1 MTDYAL
7 WYDLSLSRGKIRM
20 LSSYDMI
27 KDVHNF
33 HDFDKLL
40 IMWDEY
46 KNVLGDL
53 LIDNY
58 SELEYIENFQPEKK
72 LVPNTDQYVEC
83 DSNREKD
90 IEEIKRIFSKPY
102 EKTFIENKGILEAF
116 LTYLKMNNIKALL
129 YFPPFPD
136 IFKRNID
143 SIMQKRTHNVI
154 NEFQKKY
161 NFDILDLTYDKGFSD
176 ELFCDWSHLNA
187 EGANLR
193 HI

>member
-1 MTDYAL
+1 MRSVT
-7 WYDLSLSRGKIRM
+7 
-20 LSSYDMI
+20 
-27 KDVHNF
+27 
-33 HDFDKLL
+33 
-40 IMWDEY
+40 
-46 KNVLGDL
+46 
-53 LIDNY
+53 
-58 SELEYIENFQPEKK
+58 
-72 LVPNTDQYVEC
+72 
-83 DSNREKD
+83 
-90 IEEIKRIFSKPY
+90 
-102 EKTFIENKGILEAF
+102 TFIENKGILEAF

-187 EGANLR
+187 EGANLATEKINCYMDKIWGKSDCEKIDER
-193 HI
+193 